1 MGLETN
7 RFGCQDF
14 SGRVLPLAKP
24 EKEGAVK
31 MERGKEGGFTMTETM
46 SSLRVRSMRRMVEK
60 EEVERAR
67 EEVEDEGDKDE
78 REEDE
83 GSIIKMKEDRKED
96 EGKTGTK
103 EDRKEGRIGLDFCP
117 KS

>member
-1 MGLETN
+1 
-7 RFGCQDF
+7 
-14 SGRVLPLAKP
+14 
-24 EKEGAVK
+24 
-31 MERGKEGGFTMTETM
+31 MTETM

-83 GSIIKMKEDRKED
+83 GSIIKMKEE
-96 EGKTGTK
+96 EY
-103 EDRKEGRIGLDFCP
+103 EE
-117 KS
+117 